1 MHVHNIAIKELLIKN
16 CNLESIKKI
25 SVLSSLTDNNEV
37 WGYEEGY
44 DIHCEFD
51 WAIHIE
57 PLGGS
62 NPNPGLF
69 NDILIGS

>member
-1 MHVHNIAIKELLIKN
+1 MLVHNIAIKELLIKN

-44 DIHCEFD
+44 DIECEFD
-51 WAIHIE
+51 WDVYIE